1 MVEPSFT
8 GVLDLE
14 QTSQVCKSQRID
26 LEKSEAGPFE
36 VNTTVN
42 TTGPCYA
49 TVRYTPKRGE
59 GKSFAWSEDGESESY
74 LMKNASALMCPT
86 GTTPTPPRV
95 PNVMR
100 IVAPNVAPK
109 NAITGNVEIAQRT
122 EKVENGVVVRPGKT
136 MIRERIGVVGGH
148 RELQPARE
156 EERLVEERVV
166 EHVVQKIEDDS
177 WTVPVELVNGLDRQ
191 DEDGGLRVLEKI
203 KSQPLPAGPDDVLK
217 KIEVE
222 DVLGKKKPPW
232 GAPHNEFCVNSEK
245 IIRIF
250 DKSMM

>member
-122 EKVENGVVVRPGKT
+122 EKVENGVVLRPGKT
-136 MIRERIGVVGGH
+136 MIRKRIGVVG
-148 RELQPARE
+148 
-156 EERLVEERVV
+156 LVEERVV
-166 EHVVQKIEDDS
+166 EHVVQKIEDDGWSDS
-177 WTVPVELVNGLDRQ
+177 WTVPLELVNGLDRQ
-191 DEDGGLRVLEKI
+191 DEDGGLR
-203 KSQPLPAGPDDVLK
+203 VLK

-250 DKSMM
+250 NKSMM

>member
-26 LEKSEAGPFE
+26 REKSEAGPFE
-36 VNTTVN
+36 VN
-42 TTGPCYA
+42 A

-109 NAITGNVEIAQRT
+109 NAITENVEIAQRT

-148 RELQPARE
+148 RVLQPARE

-166 EHVVQKIEDDS
+166 EKVVQKI
-177 WTVPVELVNGLDRQ
+177 
-191 DEDGGLRVLEKI
+191 EDGGLRVLEKI
-203 KSQPLPAGPDDVLK
+203 KSQPLPAGPDDVLE

-222 DVLGKKKPPW
+222 DVLGKEKPPW
-232 GAPHNEFCVNSEK
+232 GARHNEFCVNSEK

-250 DKSMM
+250 EKSMM

>member
-8 GVLDLE
+8 GVLDLA
-14 QTSQVCKSQRID
+14 QTSQMCKSQRIA

-74 LMKNASALMCPT
+74 LMKNASAVMCPT

-109 NAITGNVEIAQRT
+109 NAITERT
-122 EKVENGVVVRPGKT
+122 WRLRSALRRWRTVWFSGLGRP
-136 MIRERIGVVGGH
+136 
-148 RELQPARE
+148 
-156 EERLVEERVV
+156 
-166 EHVVQKIEDDS
+166 
-177 WTVPVELVNGLDRQ
+177 
-191 DEDGGLRVLEKI
+191 
-203 KSQPLPAGPDDVLK
+203 
-217 KIEVE
+217 
-222 DVLGKKKPPW
+222 
-232 GAPHNEFCVNSEK
+232 
-245 IIRIF
+245 
-250 DKSMM
+250 

>member
-122 EKVENGVVVRPGKT
+122 EKVENGVVLRPGKT
-136 MIRERIGVVGGH
+136 MIRKRIGVVG
-148 RELQPARE
+148 
-156 EERLVEERVV
+156 LVEERVV
-166 EHVVQKIEDDS
+166 EHVVQKI
-177 WTVPVELVNGLDRQ
+177 
-191 DEDGGLRVLEKI
+191 EDGGLRVLEKI
-203 KSQPLPAGPDDVLK
+203 KSQPLPAGPDDVLE

-250 DKSMM
+250 YKSMM

>member
-109 NAITGNVEIAQRT
+109 NAITENVEIARRT

-191 DEDGGLRVLEKI
+191 DEDGGLRVL
-203 KSQPLPAGPDDVLK
+203 K

>member
-122 EKVENGVVVRPGKT
+122 EKVENGVVLRPGKT
-136 MIRERIGVVGGH
+136 MIRKRIGVVG
-148 RELQPARE
+148 
-156 EERLVEERVV
+156 LVEERVV
-166 EHVVQKIEDDS
+166 EHVVQKIEDDGWSDS
-177 WTVPVELVNGLDRQ
+177 WAVPLELVNGLDRQ

-245 IIRIF
+245 NIRIF
-250 DKSMM
+250 NKSMM

>member
-109 NAITGNVEIAQRT
+109 NAITENVEIAQRT

-166 EHVVQKIEDDS
+166 EHVVQKIED
-177 WTVPVELVNGLDRQ
+177 GC
-191 DEDGGLRVLEKI
+191 LRVLEKI
-203 KSQPLPAGPDDVLK
+203 KSQPLPAGPRDVLE

-222 DVLGKKKPPW
+222 DVLGKEKPPW
-232 GAPHNEFCVNSEK
+232 GAPHNEFCVNSQK
-245 IIRIF
+245 NIRIF

>member
-14 QTSQVCKSQRID
+14 RTFQVCKSQRID

-74 LMKNASALMCPT
+74 LMKNASAVMCPT

-109 NAITGNVEIAQRT
+109 NAITGNVEMRSALRRWRT
-122 EKVENGVVVRPGKT
+122 VWFSGLGRP
-136 MIRERIGVVGGH
+136 
-148 RELQPARE
+148 
-156 EERLVEERVV
+156 
-166 EHVVQKIEDDS
+166 
-177 WTVPVELVNGLDRQ
+177 
-191 DEDGGLRVLEKI
+191 
-203 KSQPLPAGPDDVLK
+203 
-217 KIEVE
+217 
-222 DVLGKKKPPW
+222 
-232 GAPHNEFCVNSEK
+232 
-245 IIRIF
+245 
-250 DKSMM
+250 

>member
-122 EKVENGVVVRPGKT
+122 EKVENGVVLRPGKT
-136 MIRERIGVVGGH
+136 MIRKRIGVVG
-148 RELQPARE
+148 
-156 EERLVEERVV
+156 LVEERVV
-166 EHVVQKIEDDS
+166 EHVVQKI
-177 WTVPVELVNGLDRQ
+177 
-191 DEDGGLRVLEKI
+191 EDGGLRVLEKI
-203 KSQPLPAGPDDVLK
+203 KSQPLPAGPDDVLE

-232 GAPHNEFCVNSEK
+232 GAPHNEFCVNSEENNSD
-245 IIRIF
+245 F
-250 DKSMM
+250 

>member
-166 EHVVQKIEDDS
+166 EHVVQKIED
-177 WTVPVELVNGLDRQ
+177 
-191 DEDGGLRVLEKI
+191 GGLRVLEKI

-250 DKSMM
+250 NKSMM

>member
-100 IVAPNVAPK
+100 ILAPNVAPK
-109 NAITGNVEIAQRT
+109 NAITGNVQIAQRT
-122 EKVENGVVVRPGKT
+122 EKVENGVVLRPGKT
-136 MIRERIGVVGGH
+136 MIRKRIGVVG
-148 RELQPARE
+148 
-156 EERLVEERVV
+156 LVEERVV
-166 EHVVQKIEDDS
+166 EHVVQKIEDDGWSDS
-177 WTVPVELVNGLDRQ
+177 WTVPLELVNGLDRQ
-191 DEDGGLRVLEKI
+191 DKDGGLRVLEKI

-232 GAPHNEFCVNSEK
+232 GAPHNEFCVNSQKK

-250 DKSMM
+250 NKSMM

>member
-109 NAITGNVEIAQRT
+109 NAITENVEIAQRT

-148 RELQPARE
+148 REPQPARE

-166 EHVVQKIEDDS
+166 EHVVQKIED
-177 WTVPVELVNGLDRQ
+177 GC
-191 DEDGGLRVLEKI
+191 LRVLEKI
-203 KSQPLPAGPDDVLK
+203 KSQPLPAGPRDVLE

-222 DVLGKKKPPW
+222 DVLGKEKPPW
-232 GAPHNEFCVNSEK
+232 GAPHNEFCVNSQK
-245 IIRIF
+245 NIRIF